1 MNKGKKKPE
10 KAKMG
15 TAKAAVGPQFEAVAQ
30 KAAGVVEP
38 VLAAEGLELVLA
50 QFCPEPGGPVLRLFV
65 DRPGGVTLEDCMAAS
80 RLVSDLLDVYMED
93 QAGYRLE
100 VSSPGDTRPLTKKEH
115 FEKFRGSRAKV
126 TLAQPQNGR
135 KNFTGRI
142 AGVENSTLTL
152 ACDGGIV
159 ELALDGIAVARLCR
173 SKGEDR
179 C

>member
-1 MNKGKKKPE
+1 MGKKKPE
-10 KAKMG
+10 KEKKG
-15 TAKAAVGPQFEAVAQ
+15 GPLPASNPRWEAVAQ
-30 KAAGVVEP
+30 KAAKAAEP

-65 DRPGGVTLEDCMAAS
+65 DRPGGMTLEDCVAAS
-80 RLVSDLLDVYMED
+80 RLVSDILDVYLED
-93 QAGYRLE
+93 QSGYRLE

-115 FEKFRGSRAKV
+115 FERFCGSRAKV

-142 AGVENSTLTL
+142 AGIENSTLTL

-159 ELALDGIAVARLCR
+159 ELALDGIAAARLCR